1 MFDLEYV
8 ARLAAELRIVERAV
22 QSARTARDSAE
33 HELVTAQAMRDRI
46 MAALRLTASTTEI
59 RFDSVVP
66 TKIDELL
73 RLIEPAPEPP
83 EPRA

>member
-1 MFDLEYV
+1 MLDLEYV

-33 HELVTAQAMRDRI
+33 HELGIAQAIRDRLKG
-46 MAALRLTASTTEI
+46 ALRLVASTEI

-66 TKIDELL
+66 VKLDELL

-83 EPRA
+83 ESRA